1 MKKQTLRARKGAT
14 FIEYALLAG
23 LVAIVVATAA
33 VIFGDDI
40 KGLFT
45 STAEQTKKVDDNVK
59 KVDLS
64 KGFQDNNNNNNNPNP

>member
-1 MKKQTLRARKGAT
+1 MKNQKFRARKGAT

-33 VIFGDDI
+33 VLFGDEL

-45 STAEQTKKVDDNVK
+45 STSDQTKSVKENVE

-64 KGFQDNNNNNNNPNP
+64 KGFQNGQQPQP

>member
-45 STAEQTKKVDDNVK
+45 STAEQTKKVDENVQ

-64 KGFQDNNNNNNNPNP
+64 KGFENNNNPTPNP